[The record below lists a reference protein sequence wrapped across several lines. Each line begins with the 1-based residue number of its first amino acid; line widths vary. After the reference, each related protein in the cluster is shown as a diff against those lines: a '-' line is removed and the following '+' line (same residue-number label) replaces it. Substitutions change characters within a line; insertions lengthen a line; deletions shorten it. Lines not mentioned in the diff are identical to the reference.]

1 MKKFWYKMALMAV
14 TLGTVTAC
22 SDDDEPELIIEPDPV
37 PTETIGAYILNTG
50 NWGGNDAS
58 IQYLD
63 IATGTVSAD
72 LYAKANNNALG
83 DLGQDLCLYGSKLYV
98 TVSGSSKIEILD
110 KNCKVLKSISLTN
123 DEGQPITPRYMTA
136 ANGAVFFTAYDGCVS
151 RLDTLSMSITGKV
164 AVGSHPEAIT
174 NANGKLYV
182 NNSNYK
188 QDGSGKTVS
197 VIDIA
202 SFSKIKEI
210 EVALNPYTQCLT
222 GDDGYV
228 YTVSNGNYAGNDKL
242 PEEQWVYQTLQRIDT
257 KTDTMTPLCNAT
269 FVANHGNK
277 MYILYNEYY
286 LPDTHKAVIFDL
298 EKGTET
304 PFIDI
309 NTLKSPNAM
318 SVDPITGDVYIADS
332 PWGSNAD
339 ILVYDANGNFKKKYA
354 AGYYTS
360 KLIFETK

>member
-1 MKKFWYKMALMAV
+1 MTLMAV
-14 TLGTVTAC
+14 ALGTMTAC
-22 SDDDEPELIIEPDPV
+22 SDDDDPTIEPAPI

-58 IQYLD
+58 IQYLNMD
-63 IATGTVSAD
+63 TEIVSAD
-72 LYAKANNNALG
+72 LYTAANGKGLG

-98 TVSGSSKIEILD
+98 TVTGSSKIEVLD
-110 KNCKVLKSISLTN
+110 KNCKVLKSIALTN
-123 DEGQPITPRYMTA
+123 NEGQPISPRYMTA

-151 RLDTLSMSITGKV
+151 RLDTLTLNITGKV
-164 AVGSHPEAIT
+164 AVGSHPEGIT

-182 NNSNYK
+182 NNSNYT

-202 SFSKIKEI
+202 SFTKTKDI

-228 YTVSNGNYAGNDKL
+228 YTVSNGNYAGTDKL
-242 PEEQWVYQTLQRIDT
+242 PADQWVYQTLQRIDP
-257 KTDTMTPLCNAT
+257 KTDTMTSLCNAT
-269 FVANHGNK
+269 FVANHGDK
-277 MYILYNEYY
+277 MYILYSEYY
-286 LPDTHKAVIFDL
+286 LPDTHKAVIYDL
-298 EKGTET
+298 KKGTES

-318 SVDPITGDVYIADS
+318 SIDPITGDVYIVDS
-332 PWGSNAD
+332 PWGANAD
-339 ILVYDANGNFKKKYA
+339 ILVYDANGNYKKKYS

-360 KLIFETK
+360 KIIFETK